1 VDTFASIRKQYLMM
15 KTILSFGKRE
25 AEAIKT
31 GAQASQI
38 ANFLVKSKIA
48 KMKWTPED
56 QFEAFVQDIDG
67 SLDQEFGA
75 LAREIRA

>member
-1 VDTFASIRKQYLMM
+1 
-15 KTILSFGKRE
+15 
-25 AEAIKT
+25 
-31 GAQASQI
+31 
-38 ANFLVKSKIA
+38 VKSKIA